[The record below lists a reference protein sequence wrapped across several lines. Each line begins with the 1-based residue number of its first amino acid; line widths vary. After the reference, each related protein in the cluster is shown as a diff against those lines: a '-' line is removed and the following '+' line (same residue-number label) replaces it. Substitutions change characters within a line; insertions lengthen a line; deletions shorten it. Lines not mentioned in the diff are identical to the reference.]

1 MLKKF
6 LPETPDKYLNASTD
20 LPLARFGHINQLVN
34 AINNLE
40 ESSGNGTIQSIVE
53 GDNISIDNTDPANP
67 IISANVSDV
76 NGFIRTISGDSV
88 ILVDDS
94 DPENIVLS
102 ADIPDLTGFVR
113 TVSGDSI
120 ISVDDT
126 DPENIILTAT
136 VTGFVSS
143 ITSKDNTISVDN
155 GDPENLDLSVT
166 GFIPLTGTGSE
177 SITGDIEMNGNA
189 SIKAVGSLATNSLRV
204 GTANNVLKTAQNTG
218 TTSSEFITTYSTL
231 EGGKCLIQATDSA
244 NDTTLVAVK
253 ASATAHSIE
262 VDSDKSTFQGIEYVQ
277 DFSGKYSSNSL
288 IARKDAPA
296 IFVDS
301 RAPAVGANKI
311 GDIYI
316 NTSAITIYIS
326 VGTAVSDWKQIL

>member
-76 NGFIRTISGDSV
+76 NGFIRT
-88 ILVDDS
+88 
-94 DPENIVLS
+94 
-102 ADIPDLTGFVR
+102 
-113 TVSGDSI
+113 VSGDSI

-166 GFIPLTGTGSE
+166 GFVPLAGTGSE

-189 SIKAVGSLATNSLRV
+189 SIKTIGSLATNSLRV
-204 GTANNVLKTAQNTG
+204 GTGNNVLKTAQNTG
-218 TTSSEFITTYSTL
+218 ITSSEFITTYSAL
-231 EGGKCLIQATDSA
+231 EGGKCLMQATDSA

-253 ASATAHSIE
+253 ASATTHSIE
-262 VDSDKSTFQGIEYVQ
+262 VDSDKSTFQGIEYAQ

-296 IFVDS
+296 IFIDS

>member
-6 LPETPDKYLNASTD
+6 LPETPDKFLNTSTD

-40 ESSGNGTIQSIVE
+40 ESSGGGTIQSIVE

-67 IISANVSDV
+67 IISAD
-76 NGFIRTISGDSV
+76 ISEV
-88 ILVDDS
+88 
-94 DPENIVLS
+94 
-102 ADIPDLTGFVR
+102 TGFVR
-113 TVSGDSI
+113 TISGDSI

-126 DPENIILTAT
+126 DPENITLSAT
-136 VTGFVSS
+136 VTGFISS
-143 ITSKDNTISVDN
+143 IFSKDNTISVDDT
-155 GDPENLDLSVT
+155 DPENLDLSVT

-177 SITGDIEMNGNA
+177 SITGDIEMNGTA
-189 SIKAVGSLATNSLRV
+189 SIKSEGSLTNNSLRV
-204 GTANNVLKTAQNTG
+204 GTANNILKTVEKSG
-218 TTSSEFITTYSTL
+218 TTSSEFITTFSAI
-231 EGGKCLIQATDSA
+231 EGGKCLMQATDSA
-244 NDTTLVAVK
+244 SNTTLVSVR
-253 ASATAHSIE
+253 ASASSHSIE
-262 VDSDKSTFQGIEYVQ
+262 VDSEKSTFQGIEYAQ

-301 RAPAVGANKI
+301 RSPSVGANKI

-316 NTSAITIYIS
+316 DTNAIAIYIA
-326 VGTAVSDWKQIL
+326 VGITLSDWKQIF